1 MNRRL
6 STLQQKILQLAHS
19 QRATTH
25 DQVLAEVYGIDYSSP
40 HRLYVSAVAA
50 VFKSFKRLEQRGLV
64 ERRYGVIVLTEE
76 GLSAAQQISGQEMHP
91 ETATTPKRLR
101 SDPMPKYSIG
111 LGIDRRS

>member
-6 STLQQKILQLAHS
+6 STLQQKILQLAYC

-40 HRLYVSAVAA
+40 HRRYASAVAA

-64 ERRYGVIVLTEE
+64 ERRYGVVVLTEE
-76 GLSAAQQISGQEMHP
+76 GLLAAQQISGKEMP
-91 ETATTPKRLR
+91 PPTPTTSKK
-101 SDPMPKYSIG
+101 SGMDTGSI
-111 LGIDRRS
+111 SQ